1 LQSLKH
7 NLAKGEA
14 AFAWVL
20 PERIDPY
27 LFNPLG
33 GRGGATFVQQCSAF
47 IQVLHSGIPCGL
59 IAIEVDGLRDALY
72 AAYKSWCGRILSARG
87 KVHPSAM
94 AR

>member
-1 LQSLKH
+1 LRGFSLKR
-7 NLAKGEA
+7 LI
-14 AFAWVL
+14 F
-20 PERIDPY
+20 IY
-27 LFNPLG
+27 PLG

-47 IQVLHSGIPCGL
+47 IEVLHSGIPCGL

-72 AAYKSWCGRILSARG
+72 GAYKSWRGRIMSARG